1 MARGGC
7 RGPGGRIH
15 VHQRNVDDKTQ
26 TIRGDIVINHEH
38 LDGIIE
44 TEQRSM
50 EDKTRREYRNR
61 IKHII
66 DWLMVHYP
74 TYFEEGTRLLSED
87 EKQEKVF
94 FAHNTNRDLCYSGLN
109 VQLIKAFLSSKKKKK
124 IHPVTGAVILSS
136 SYKKEH
142 KVAKKERRTDE
153 QEADPISST
162 LFRMICS
169 WAVNEGNIFVWVFS
183 LAMWNLMSRS
193 ISIDGLAFHHIKSG
207 MVQYET
213 SDFVRM
219 AR

>member
-1 MARGGC
+1 MARGGR

-15 VHQRNVDDKTQ
+15 VHQRNVDNQTQ

-87 EKQEKVF
+87 EKQDKVF
-94 FAHNTNRDLCYSGLN
+94 FAHNTNRDLRYSRLN

-136 SYKKEH
+136 VS
-142 KVAKKERRTDE
+142 
-153 QEADPISST
+153 
-162 LFRMICS
+162 
-169 WAVNEGNIFVWVFS
+169 G
-183 LAMWNLMSRS
+183 
-193 ISIDGLAFHHIKSG
+193 IKN
-207 MVQYET
+207 M
-213 SDFVRM
+213 M
-219 AR
+219 MP